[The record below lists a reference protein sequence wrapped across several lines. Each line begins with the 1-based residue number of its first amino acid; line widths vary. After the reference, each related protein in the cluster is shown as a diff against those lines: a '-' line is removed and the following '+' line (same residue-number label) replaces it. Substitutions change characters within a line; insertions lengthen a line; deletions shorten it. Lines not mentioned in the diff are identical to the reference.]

1 MSQRSPD
8 VQIEQRASVQVFEGP
23 DRPLRSDWLPLPSE
37 LGRGQVLAR
46 IRLATICTSDL
57 HTVDGRRREPVPS
70 ILGHEAVGEVVA
82 LGAGRDDLEIGDR
95 ITWSIADS
103 CGHCPACV
111 AYGLPQKCES
121 LFKYG
126 HATIHDG
133 FGLNGCYASHI
144 VLRRGTHVVKAP
156 VGVPDSGVAP
166 INCSLATMVNVV
178 SQLPDWV
185 RSVAVQGAGILGL
198 YGCALLRERGIG
210 HVFCLDMDPQRV
222 AMAARF
228 GVTAVNVQMPDSDA
242 LEAAAGG
249 VDAVIEV
256 TGSGAAVRQG
266 VRLLR
271 PGGLY
276 VLAGLVH
283 PNSALEFTGEEL
295 IRKCLTVTGVH
306 NYAPKH
312 LDEAVEF
319 IGSTWGRYPY
329 EDLVSR
335 PFNLAELPAALHVA
349 RRGNWHRVA
358 VRPT

>member
-1 MSQRSPD
+1 MSQVLPD
-8 VQIEQRASVQVFEGP
+8 VQIEQRASFQVFEGP
-23 DRPLRSDWLPLPSE
+23 DRPLRGESLPLPQR
-37 LGRGQVLAR
+37 LDTGQVLAR

-57 HTVDGRRREPVPS
+57 YTLDGTRQGPVPA

-82 LGAGRDDLEIGDR
+82 IGAGREDLEIGDR

-126 HATIHDG
+126 HASTHDG
-133 FGLNGCYASHI
+133 SGLNGCFASHI

-156 VGVPDSGVAP
+156 DGIPDKGVAP
-166 INCSLATMVNVV
+166 VNCALATMVNAV

-185 RSVAVQGAGILGL
+185 RSVVIQGAGILGL
-198 YGCALLRERGIG
+198 YGCALLRDRGID
-210 HVFCLDMDPQRV
+210 HVFCVDVRPERV

-228 GVTAVNVQMPDSDA
+228 GVTAVNVQTRDSDA

-249 VDAVIEV
+249 VDAVIEA
-256 TGSGAAVRQG
+256 TGNAEALRQG

-271 PGGLY
+271 PGGYY
-276 VLAGLVH
+276 VLVGMVH
-283 PNSALEFTGEEL
+283 PDSALELTGDDL
-295 IRKCLTVTGVH
+295 IRKCLTVVGVH
-306 NYAPKH
+306 NYAPQH
-312 LDEAVEF
+312 LDDAVRF
-319 IGSTWGRYPY
+319 LDDTWGRYPY
-329 EDLVSR
+329 EALVSR
-335 PFNLAELPAALHVA
+335 PFTLAELPAALHVA

-358 VRPT
+358 VRPG